1 MWGGRNAVGRPLR
14 VTTHPVTP
22 PVVKTSVTPPPRSSE
37 RWCPSIACPSTS
49 PGAASAR
56 GHQWGSGGG
65 VTRVCVGGEPKITR
79 NYKKNC
85 QKLDPNGLA
94 EMASRSST
102 AGSGGATSTA
112 AEPEVTLEDL
122 IHAFVDPL
130 VLSNLDVLAR
140 NSTPTGVEPRAAAA
154 GRAGCA
160 TGLPRQDFAH
170 RRAVEVCP
178 CNRAGI
184 LAPMTVSLGAPW
196 ALLFLYVQSVPLRAA
211 FSWVEPGASCSEA
224 RGAALSS
231 LL

>member
-1 MWGGRNAVGRPLR
+1 MPAHR
-14 VTTHPVTP
+14 
-22 PVVKTSVTPPPRSSE
+22 PPPGLPR
-37 RWCPSIACPSTS
+37 PVGTS
-49 PGAASAR
+49 GGPGEELP
-56 GHQWGSGGG
+56 GSG
-65 VTRVCVGGEPKITR
+65 VGGEPKITR

-130 VLSNLDVLAR
+130 VLSNLNVLAR

-184 LAPMTVSLGAPW
+184 LAPMTVSLGAAVLICAVCP
-196 ALLFLYVQSVPLRAA
+196 APGCLFL
-211 FSWVEPGASCSEA
+211 GGT
-224 RGAALSS
+224 RG
-231 LL
+231 LLLGG